1 MPDLDAE
8 SIAARARERFLQELA
23 RRPALRTLV
32 YTFDMPLAGDGW
44 HTRERQG
51 TRYWRF
57 TGPGDRA
64 TMLFAPL
71 APGVRTLTL
80 AVHHALTVA
89 HAEQLQAA
97 VNGVPL
103 AHRRWDGHAV
113 TFTIPAGA
121 AAALPYT
128 RLELVT
134 LPALHGAGEDARRL
148 GLAFSALT
156 IL

>member
-1 MPDLDAE
+1 MQGLDLHGLGAH
-8 SIAARARERFLQELA
+8 ARERFLRELA
-23 RRPALRTLV
+23 QRPALRTLV

-44 HTRERQG
+44 HTRERKG

-64 TMLFAPL
+64 TMLFARL
-71 APGVRTLTL
+71 TSGVRTLTL
-80 AVHHALTVA
+80 AVHHALTAA

-97 VNGVPL
+97 LNGMPL
-103 AHRRWDGHAV
+103 EHRRWDGRTI
-113 TFTIPAGA
+113 TFTIPVGA
-121 AAALPYT
+121 VAALPYT

-134 LPALHGAGEDARRL
+134 LPAVESGGDDTRRL
-148 GLAFSALT
+148 GIAFSALT